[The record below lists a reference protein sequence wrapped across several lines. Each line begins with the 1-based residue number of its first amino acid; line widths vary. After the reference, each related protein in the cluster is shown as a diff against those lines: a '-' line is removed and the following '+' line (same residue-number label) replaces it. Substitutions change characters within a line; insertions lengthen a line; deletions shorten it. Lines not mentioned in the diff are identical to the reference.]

1 MRGMKGVHDGQPRA
15 AREGRTQRFLIGE
28 GCGDT
33 ERPQRCGRAGW
44 RWHGPCPG
52 VVPARDGG
60 SDKQWEPGERE
71 RERRK
76 VGMLGCIGPL
86 LCYYS

>member
-1 MRGMKGVHDGQPRA
+1 V
-15 AREGRTQRFLIGE
+15 REGRL
-28 GCGDT
+28 
-33 ERPQRCGRAGW
+33 AVAW
-44 RWHGPCPG
+44 ALPG

-86 LCYYS
+86 S